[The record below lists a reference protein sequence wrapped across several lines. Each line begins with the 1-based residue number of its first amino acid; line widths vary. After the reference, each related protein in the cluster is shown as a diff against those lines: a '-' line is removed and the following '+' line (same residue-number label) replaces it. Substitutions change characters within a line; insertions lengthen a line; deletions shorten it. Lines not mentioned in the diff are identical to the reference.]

1 MEKKI
6 KKCIRN
12 HHSEHYEYTLRVK
25 FSKIDLQNYLFV
37 TVDSTHIILSNV
49 KRFSTHLSFYPRLGD
64 DYSDQF
70 LTKPHPPTKFTAIQI
85 EIAQLAANR
94 SHACHHT
101 QQHPRSTHMWPCFT
115 HVRYA
120 SA

>member
-12 HHSEHYEYTLRVK
+12 HHSEYEYTLRIK

-37 TVDSTHIILSNV
+37 DSTHITLSNV